1 MSTLGWAQSWRIARR
16 DLASGFRGLRLL
28 FICLFLGVAT
38 LAAIGSL
45 TSAITGEIQDRGQT
59 ILGGDLQIEM
69 TQREL
74 GPGERAELE
83 TLGQFSETIRLR
95 AMAQKIGGTDGPPAV
110 LTELKGVDNAY
121 PLYGKL
127 TLRDG
132 QYAPLPADRIII
144 GEALA
149 TRLDVRTGDQIRYG
163 SANFTI
169 AGIIAEE
176 PDRVGE
182 GFTLGPVAIV
192 SMEGLRRSEL
202 IQPGSLFDAKY
213 RIRLPAGSDFQ
224 AVREDL
230 EARYDG
236 QGWDIDDRNN
246 AAPGT
251 DRFINRMGQFL
262 SLIGLTALIIAGI
275 GVSNGVSSYLALRR
289 KTIATLKIVGATSAD
304 IARIYLLQMG
314 AVSAAAIAIGLVF
327 GMMLPPVIVA
337 VAGNVLPV
345 APGFRLH
352 PLPLFIA
359 AIYGAFVAVIFTL
372 PPLARAKVEPAAALL
387 RTDVST
393 RRARLDKRTWA
404 IIGAATVGL
413 LAIILASAE
422 EPLFSASVIGATAL
436 VLALLWALG
445 VAVKWAARKAGR
457 PASPLLRM
465 AVTNLY
471 RPGAQTSALVVALGL
486 SLTLFVTLAGIQTSL
501 SSEIDKSV
509 PKVAPNLFILD
520 VPSGQDAALTDLIA
534 NRDAK
539 AELNIVP
546 ALRGTV
552 VAIKG
557 DRVTPEI
564 ARESDAFLLRGERGV
579 TYSPV
584 LPEGS
589 DLTEGQWWAADYA
602 GPPLVSLDAE
612 QAKLLDLN
620 VGDTL
625 TVSVLGREIEARIA
639 SLRVI
644 NWDTMGFNYVMV
656 FSPNSFASAPH
667 SLTATVT
674 LPDGPTTEAQEV
686 AITRDILAK
695 YPAASVIAVDE
706 VVGQVRTLLDQ
717 MAGAILAAAS
727 ITILAGI
734 AVLIGA
740 IAASAQSRAYD
751 SIMLK
756 VLGGTRRQILTVQA
770 LEYAMLAAALA
781 AIALALGLF
790 AAWFV
795 IVQIFEFGWSPDW
808 MTIAVILAGG
818 AGLTLIIGLLGSLPL
833 MAIPPA
839 KALRGL

>member
-1 MSTLGWAQSWRIARR
+1 MSALGWAQSWRIARR

-45 TSAITGEIQDRGQT
+45 ASTITGEIQERGQN

-74 GPGERAELE
+74 TPEQRNELE
-83 TLGQFSETIRLR
+83 KLGQFSETIRLR

-127 TLRDG
+127 TLKDG

-149 TRLDVRTGDQIRYG
+149 TRLTLSTGDKIRYG
-163 SANFTI
+163 SADFTI

-202 IQPGSLFDAKY
+202 IQPGSLFEAKY
-213 RIRLPAGSDFQ
+213 RIRLPAGADFQ
-224 AVREDL
+224 ALREDL

-236 QGWDIDDRNN
+236 RGWDIDDRSN

-275 GVSNGVSSYLALRR
+275 GVSNGVASYLALRR

-304 IARIYLLQMG
+304 IARIYALQMG
-314 AVSAAAIAIGLVF
+314 VVAAAAIVIGLIV
-327 GMMLPPVIVA
+327 GAMLPPIIVSI
-337 VAGNVLPV
+337 AGDVLPV
-345 APGFRLH
+345 TPGLRIYPM
-352 PLPLFIA
+352 PLAIA
-359 AIYGAFVAVIFTL
+359 AIYGAAVAVIFTL
-372 PPLARAKVEPAAALL
+372 PPLTRAKVAPAASLL
-387 RTDVST
+387 RQDVGGD
-393 RRARLDKRTWA
+393 RARLDMRTIT
-404 IIGAATVGL
+404 IIVLTLTGLVALILFSAA
-413 LAIILASAE
+413 
-422 EPLFSASVIGATAL
+422 EPLFTASVIGATAA
-436 VLALLWALG
+436 VLALLWVLG
-445 VAVKWAARKAGR
+445 WLVKWTAKRAPR
-457 PASPLLRM
+457 PSNPLVRM
-465 AVTNLY
+465 AVANLY

-486 SLTLFVTLAGIQTSL
+486 ALTLFVTLAAIQTSL
-501 SSEIDKSV
+501 TAEIDKSV
-509 PKVAPNLFILD
+509 PEVAPNLFVLD
-520 VPSGQDAALTDLIA
+520 VPSGQDGALTQLVA
-534 NRDAK
+534 ARDAK

-557 DRVTPEI
+557 NRVTPEM

-579 TYSPV
+579 TYSAT

-589 DLTEGQWWAADYA
+589 ELNQGTWWAPDYT

-612 QAKLLDLN
+612 QAEILGLTID
-620 VGDTL
+620 DTL

-639 SLRVI
+639 SLRTI

-656 FSPNSFASAPH
+656 FTPHTFASAPH

-674 LPDGPTTEAQEV
+674 LPRSVATKDKEA
-686 AITRDILAK
+686 AITRDILAQ

-706 VVGQVRTLLDQ
+706 VVGQVRGLLDQ

-756 VLGGTRRQILTVQA
+756 VLGGTRRQILAVQA
-770 LEYAMLAAALA
+770 LEYSMLAAALA
-781 AIALALGLF
+781 IIAMALGLF
-790 AAWFV
+790 AGWFV
-795 IVQIFEFGWSPDW
+795 IAHIFEFGWRPDW
-808 MTIAVILAGG
+808 GVIALVLFGG
-818 AGLTLIIGLLGSLPL
+818 GGLTLGIGLLGSLPL

-839 KALRGL
+839 RALRGL